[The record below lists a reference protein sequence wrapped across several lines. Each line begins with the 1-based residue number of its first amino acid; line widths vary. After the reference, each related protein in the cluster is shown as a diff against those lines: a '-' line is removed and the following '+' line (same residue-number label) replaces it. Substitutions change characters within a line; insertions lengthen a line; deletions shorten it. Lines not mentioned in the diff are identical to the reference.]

1 MANMSPIF
9 FIGLLIFVLPV
20 ITNIINWKLPGWIYT
35 VGVIVIIIGVI
46 HSVFFNR

>member
-20 ITNIINWKLPGWIYT
+20 ITNILHWKLPGWLFG
-35 VGVIVIIIGVI
+35 VGVVVIIIGII
-46 HSVFFNR
+46 HTVFFNR